1 MLVKLLGSETTLAAA
16 TNVGKATVVRLYNTG
31 SAALVTLK
39 NADDTPVTLGTFT
52 LAGGEV
58 AYVEKDPTDTLEG
71 GSGIKAVKVAY
82 KN

>member
-1 MLVKLLGSETTLAAA
+1 MLVKLLGSETTLTAA

-39 NADDTPVTLGTFT
+39 NADATPVTLGTFT
-52 LAGGEV
+52 LADGEAV
-58 AYVEKDPTDTLEG
+58 YVEKDPTDTLEG
-71 GSGIKAVKVAY
+71 GADIKAVKIAY